1 MKRRIFV
8 ILKWVLLLYL
18 IYLAAG
24 ALLPFVHTKKTGEA
38 FKNNFKPAS
47 FYSETKSVD
56 RARVVETSM
65 DALESRVPVS
75 YTHLLFYLLSHIK
88 SRENQSSLIFKT
100 FSSFKIKVVIY
111 IIITNEGHQCY

>member
-47 FYSETKSVD
+47 FYSETKSVEG
-56 RARVVETSM
+56 RTKAGRMPYEL
-65 DALESRVPVS
+65 DAL
-75 YTHLLFYLLSHIK
+75 
-88 SRENQSSLIFKT
+88 
-100 FSSFKIKVVIY
+100 
-111 IIITNEGHQCY
+111 

>member
-38 FKNNFKPAS
+38 FKNNFKP
-47 FYSETKSVD
+47 
-56 RARVVETSM
+56 
-65 DALESRVPVS
+65 
-75 YTHLLFYLLSHIK
+75 
-88 SRENQSSLIFKT
+88 
-100 FSSFKIKVVIY
+100 
-111 IIITNEGHQCY
+111 